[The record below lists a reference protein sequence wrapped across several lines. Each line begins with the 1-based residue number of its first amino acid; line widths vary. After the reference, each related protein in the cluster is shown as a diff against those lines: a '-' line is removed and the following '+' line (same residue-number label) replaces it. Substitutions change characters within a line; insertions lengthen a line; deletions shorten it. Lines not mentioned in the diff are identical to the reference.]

1 MLQFTLSAKH
11 AKNLVKAL
19 ENINEDAVFRFDR
32 DGLSVSVSD
41 TFRNR
46 LLEIHLPAEFFS
58 IYNCDD
64 SIDLGIIVSRLREV
78 TKTLKA
84 KDEVTGSF
92 DQEVPNFL
100 ILTANGIRRRV
111 RLVNTDLLKSPPP
124 MIYDDF
130 IFTAELSANS
140 ISDFLKASSNFHTVD
155 VAVLKDSFTITSQ
168 EGEEEVS
175 MQFPSQDVDLTLEM
189 SDSLTTHGITDLTK
203 GLSTIT
209 GEVIVRGGPTIPISF
224 GWSWGSASQ
233 LNCYVTR
240 WE

>member
-46 LLEIHLPAEFFS
+46 LLEIHLPAEFFT
-58 IYNCDD
+58 IYRCE
-64 SIDLGIIVSRLREV
+64 SSLDLGVIISRLREV

-84 KDEVTGSF
+84 KDEVSGSF

-130 IFTAELSANS
+130 IYTAELDSSA
-140 ISDFLKASSNFHTVD
+140 ISDFMKASSNFHTLEVS
-155 VAVLKDSFTITSQ
+155 VIPASFTITSQ

-175 MQFPSQDVDLTLEM
+175 MQFTSDDVSLRLEL
-189 SDSLTTHGITDLTK
+189 SDSLTTHGIVDLTK
-203 GLSTIT
+203 GLNTIT
-209 GEVIVRGGPTIPISF
+209 DTVIVRGGPTIPISF
-224 GWSWGSASQ
+224 GWSWGASSQ
-233 LNCYVTR
+233 LTCYVTR

>member
-19 ENINEDAVFRFDR
+19 ENINEDTVFRFDR

-46 LLEIHLPAEFFS
+46 LLEIHLPADFFS
-58 IYNCDD
+58 AYSCE
-64 SIDLGIIVSRLREV
+64 SSVDLGIIISRLREV

-100 ILTANGIRRRV
+100 ILSANGIRRRV
-111 RLVNTDLLKSPPP
+111 RLVNTNLLKSPPP

-130 IFTAELSANS
+130 IYTVELPSSAL
-140 ISDFLKASSNFHTVD
+140 SDFMKAASTFHTLEVS
-155 VAVLKDSFTITSQ
+155 VVPDSFTITSQ

-175 MQFPSQDVDLTLEM
+175 MQFNGEDVALNLEM
-189 SDSLTTHGITDLTK
+189 SDSLTTHGIADLAK

-209 GEVIVRGGPTIPISF
+209 DTVTVRGGLTIPISF
-224 GWSWGSASQ
+224 GWSWGASSQ
-233 LNCYVTR
+233 LTCYVTR

>member
-1 MLQFTLSAKH
+1 MLQFTLSGKH

-19 ENINEDAVFRFDR
+19 ENINEDAVFKFDR

-58 IYNCDD
+58 VYSCDD
-64 SIDLGIIVSRLREV
+64 SIDLGIIISRLREV

-92 DQEVPNFL
+92 NAEEPNFL
-100 ILTANGIRRRV
+100 VLIANGIRRRV

-130 IFTAELSANS
+130 IYTVEVPAASVN
-140 ISDFLKASSNFHTVD
+140 DFLKAASTFHTVD
-155 VAVLKDSFTITSQ
+155 VSVVKDSFTVTSQ

-175 MQFPSQDVDLTLEM
+175 MQFQADDVSLSLEM

-209 GEVIVRGGPTIPISF
+209 DTVTIRGGPTIPIAF
-224 GWSWGSASQ
+224 GWSWGASSQ
-233 LNCYVTR
+233 LTCYVTR

>member
-19 ENINEDAVFRFDR
+19 ENINEDTVFKFDR

-46 LLEIHLPAEFFS
+46 LLEIHLPADF
-58 IYNCDD
+58 I
-64 SIDLGIIVSRLREV
+64 SRLREV

-100 ILTANGIRRRV
+100 ILSANGIRRRV
-111 RLVNTDLLKSPPP
+111 RLVNINLLKSPPP

-130 IFTAELSANS
+130 IYTVELPSSAL
-140 ISDFLKASSNFHTVD
+140 SDFMKAASTFHTLEVS
-155 VAVLKDSFTITSQ
+155 VVPDSFTITSQ

-175 MQFPSQDVDLTLEM
+175 MQFKGEDVALSLE
-189 SDSLTTHGITDLTK
+189 LQT
-203 GLSTIT
+203 
-209 GEVIVRGGPTIPISF
+209 
-224 GWSWGSASQ
+224 
-233 LNCYVTR
+233 
-240 WE
+240 

>member
-1 MLQFTLSAKH
+1 MLQFTLSGKH

-46 LLEIHLPAEFFS
+46 LLEIHLPAEFFTV
-58 IYNCDD
+58 YACED
-64 SIDLGIIVSRLREV
+64 SIDLGVIVSRLREV

-92 DQEVPNFL
+92 DIDVPNFL

-130 IFTAELSANS
+130 IFTAELAATSVT
-140 ISDFLKASSNFHTVD
+140 DFLKAASTFHTVD
-155 VAVLKDSFTITSQ
+155 VSVVKDSFTITSQ

-175 MQFPSQDVDLTLEM
+175 MQFQADDVALSLEM
-189 SDSLTTHGITDLTK
+189 SDSLTTHGIAALTK
-203 GLSTIT
+203 GLNTIT
-209 GEVIVRGGPTIPISF
+209 DTLTIRGGPTIPISF
-224 GWSWGSASQ
+224 GWSWGSSSQ
-233 LNCYVTR
+233 LTCYVTR